1 MACYIYRVKDAY
13 GRSLHGLIE
22 AEDKKEVKRRLN
34 HEDYFFVSAH
44 PCNKE
49 ALFKQR
55 VKFQTLIMFTH
66 RLTSLIEAGIPIL
79 AAMNILWRQTEDKTI
94 QLVVSH
100 MRSQLEQGSQISSA
114 IDDFP
119 QIFPLVFRA
128 LIRVGEL
135 SGALVPVLR
144 KLGEYLDYR
153 AQVVSRTKRAT
164 LYPTIV
170 IVFSI
175 MVVIGMFAFVVPT
188 FQKVLIKLKVD
199 LPWITK
205 AIIGISEA
213 IRSPM
218 FIACF
223 VVFLILG
230 FMAVKF
236 IKKDRRLSYYFDK
249 LILKVPYFGDIIFIF
264 SLSQVV
270 RSLSILLGAGVPIL
284 ESLNV
289 ASTTAGNKKTIADLE
304 EIRTQIEQGGSLYDS
319 FRRSKG
325 FPVMLTEMIGVGE
338 SSGMLVQV
346 LEKITKHFD
355 EEVDYHLNRFL
366 TILEPLLIIVV
377 GVIVVTTLLA
387 IYLPVVS
394 IWQGLMNQH

>member
-1 MACYIYRVKDAY
+1 MASYIYCVKDVN

-22 AEDKKEVKRRLN
+22 AHDKKEVKQRVN
-34 HEDYFFVSAH
+34 HEDYFFVSAY
-44 PCNKE
+44 PCSKE
-49 ALFKQR
+49 KLFKQS
-55 VKFQTLIMFTH
+55 VKTQTLIMFPH

-94 QLVVSH
+94 QIVVSH
-100 MRSQLEQGSQISSA
+100 MKTQLEEGSQISSA

-119 QIFPLVFRA
+119 NIFPLVFRA

-170 IVFSI
+170 IIFSF

-188 FQKVLIKLKVD
+188 FQKVLTKLRVD

-205 AIIGISEA
+205 IIIGISDA
-213 IRSPM
+213 IRSPV
-218 FIACF
+218 FLAGFVLFLVLCF
-223 VVFLILG
+223 VAMKV
-230 FMAVKF
+230 
-236 IKKDRRLSYYFDK
+236 IKNNQQLSYQFDR
-249 LILKVPYFGDIIFIF
+249 LLLKIPYFGGILFIF

-270 RSLSILLGAGVPIL
+270 RSLSILLGAGVPII
-284 ESLNV
+284 ESLEV
-289 ASTTAGNKKTIADLE
+289 ASSTAGNSKIITDLG
-304 EIRTQIEQGGSLYDS
+304 EIKLQIEHGGSLYDS
-319 FRRSKG
+319 FRKTKG
-325 FPVMLTEMIGVGE
+325 FPVMLIEMIGVGE

-366 TILEPLLIIVV
+366 TILEPLLIIIV
-377 GVIVVTTLLA
+377 GIIVITTLLA

-394 IWQGLMNQH
+394 IWQGLMNH